1 MIMLRRTLVILVLAL
16 ASGCAS
22 AAQSVGPTT
31 DPSPA
36 TPSVASS
43 ESGPEIPGTRV
54 EHPSYGS
61 WSSTVTTAG
70 ATAALKKWHLENWAE
85 QFIEQEK
92 IAGALAHVTFHGDTF
107 SIAYDEGDIWHV
119 AWHGP
124 CGSRR
129 TSCRSPM
136 PKRGSTDTF
145 AWRIDGDQLTLTP
158 QRTDATGLYK
168 GIPEFVYDV
177 GYFESIPL
185 TRTACDPA
193 TPTAEPGPTARRV
206 GDQNRAGSV

>member
-1 MIMLRRTLVILVLAL
+1 MIMLRRTLVILVMAL

-43 ESGPEIPGTRV
+43 ESGPDTPGTRV
-54 EHPSYGS
+54 EHPLYGS

-92 IAGALAHVTFHGDTF
+92 IAGALPQIVTFHGDTF

-119 AWHGP
+119 GWHGP
-124 CGSRR
+124 LRIEEDQLSLTDAETG
-129 TSCRSPM
+129 T
-136 PKRGSTDTF
+136 TDTF

-193 TPTAEPGPTARRV
+193 TA
-206 GDQNRAGSV
+206 DC